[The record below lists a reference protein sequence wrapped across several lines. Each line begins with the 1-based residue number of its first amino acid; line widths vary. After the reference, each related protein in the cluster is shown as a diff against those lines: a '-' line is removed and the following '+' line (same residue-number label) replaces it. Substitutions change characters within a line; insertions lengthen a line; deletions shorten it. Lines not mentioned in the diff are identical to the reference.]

1 VEEIV
6 SPCISV
12 CRLRAGDGL
21 CEGCWRTRDEIA
33 GWRHMNNDEK
43 RKVLAQL
50 HERRDA
56 SGEGRKRSRR
66 RTRRSRMAA
75 Q

>member
-1 VEEIV
+1 MEEIV

-12 CRLRAGDGL
+12 CRLNAASRL

-33 GWRHMNNDEK
+33 GWRTMSNDEK
-43 RKVLAQL
+43 RAVLSQL
-50 HERRDA
+50 HERREA
-56 SGEGRKRSRR
+56 AGGSKRNRR

-75 Q
+75 E